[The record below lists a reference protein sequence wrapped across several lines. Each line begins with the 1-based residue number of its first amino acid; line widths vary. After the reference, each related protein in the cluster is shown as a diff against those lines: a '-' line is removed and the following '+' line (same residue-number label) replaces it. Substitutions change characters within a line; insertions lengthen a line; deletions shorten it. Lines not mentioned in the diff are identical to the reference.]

1 MIEIIEMSENNVQDV
16 HNVEIN
22 SFSVP
27 WSLNSF
33 ENELKN
39 DAAKY
44 FVALVDGV
52 VAGYVG
58 MWEISGQCDIT
69 NVAVLPSFRRK
80 GIGKRL
86 IEHLIQYCKNANLS
100 PIFLEVRQSN
110 EPAKSLYSGFGFEEV
125 GTRKKYYSDTG
136 EDAII
141 MSL

>member
-16 HNVEIN
+16 YNVEAN

-80 GIGKRL
+80 GVGKRL

-110 EPAKSLYSGFGFEEV
+110 EPAKSLYSGFGFKEV

>member
-16 HNVEIN
+16 HNVETN

-69 NVAVLPSFRRK
+69 NVAVLPAFRRK
-80 GIGKRL
+80 GVGKRL

-110 EPAKSLYSGFGFEEV
+110 EPAQSLYSGFGFKEV

>member
-80 GIGKRL
+80 GVGKRL